1 MIAIGGLAAGEQ
13 QPSIDRTP
21 PCSIVCSPPLTTL
34 LATGR
39 RPSPPQLH
47 RRLRPHSW
55 LLEMGEKQQWTNE
68 HLKCLLDTC
77 IEEVESVGR
86 KGLSLQ
92 NDSWIRL
99 GRVLKEKFGVELTQK
114 QMKNAYDNL
123 KAKYTGWVYLKN
135 KTGNIYNSQTNTFN
149 LTAEEWDDFKKGHP
163 KAASLRT
170 IPLPFPD
177 LCARLF
183 DGNSATGNFRSYSTQ
198 SSSVA
203 GASSCRVPPLQITAT
218 PFDAMDDDGV
228 DTSHHEPPP
237 SAASPSA
244 ASPSAAS
251 PSAGSPYTGSPYT
264 ATPSGNPNKRAKP
277 STPVAPSAS
286 PSASSPD
293 GTSVTADDL
302 AFEMKKALQSLTKGY
317 TIPQCLEKLE
327 VLQLG
332 PTDPLRF
339 VAYHIF
345 GGTMNMRE
353 MWMHLP
359 DVPEILRGW
368 LEMTGVAHDSRILS
382 EAVADPQASF
392 PFPPPDKY
400 YLCDAAYAH
409 TRGFMALIVM

>member
-1 MIAIGGLAAGEQ
+1 
-13 QPSIDRTP
+13 
-21 PCSIVCSPPLTTL
+21 
-34 LATGR
+34 
-39 RPSPPQLH
+39 
-47 RRLRPHSW
+47 
-55 LLEMGEKQQWTNE
+55 MGEKQQWTNE

-92 NDSWIRL
+92 KDSWIRL

-123 KAKYTGWVYLKN
+123 KAKYTGW
-135 KTGNIYNSQTNTFN
+135 
-149 LTAEEWDDFKKGHP
+149 GHP

-244 ASPSAAS
+244 
-251 PSAGSPYTGSPYT
+251 GSPYTGSPYT
-264 ATPSGNPNKRAKP
+264 STPSGNPNKRAKP

-359 DVPEILRGW
+359 MFPRYYEGGLR
-368 LEMTGVAHDSRILS
+368 
-382 EAVADPQASF
+382 
-392 PFPPPDKY
+392 
-400 YLCDAAYAH
+400 
-409 TRGFMALIVM
+409 